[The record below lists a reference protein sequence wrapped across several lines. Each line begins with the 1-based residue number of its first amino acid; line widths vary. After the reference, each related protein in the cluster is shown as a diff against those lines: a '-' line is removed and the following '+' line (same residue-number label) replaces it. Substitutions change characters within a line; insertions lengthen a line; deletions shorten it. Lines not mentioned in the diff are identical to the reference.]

1 MNNIVVKTAHV
12 VFEDDILQDMRRFAE
27 KGYPEEVAGF
37 LFGIVRH
44 DEIVLRRLLRVKNH
58 LGAQARHHRYV
69 ISPADWSSSE
79 TEAKRLEL
87 DVVGV
92 FHTHPDHPARPSAVD
107 LEFALP
113 NLIYVIAAIHQQE
126 WVDVRAWELREDR
139 VQFDECPIR
148 TRQDS

>member
-12 VFEDDILQDMRRFAE
+12 VFEDDILQDMTRFAE
-27 KGYPEEVAGF
+27 KGYPEEVVGF
-37 LFGIVRH
+37 LFGIAGR
-44 DEIVLRRLLRVKNH
+44 DEIVLHRLLEVENR
-58 LGAQARHHRYV
+58 LGAAARHHRYV

-87 DVVGV
+87 DVLGV

-113 NLIYVIAAIHQQE
+113 NLVYVIAAIHKRK

-139 VQFDECPIR
+139 AQFDECLIR
-148 TRQDS
+148 TRQHS